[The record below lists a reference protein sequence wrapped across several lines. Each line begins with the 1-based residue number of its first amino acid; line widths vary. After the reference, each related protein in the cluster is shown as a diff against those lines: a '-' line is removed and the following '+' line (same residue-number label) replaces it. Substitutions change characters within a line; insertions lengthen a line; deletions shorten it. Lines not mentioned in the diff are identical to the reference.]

1 MKSSDERIDEELRKA
16 LKDRFDHFERLP
28 DPSLRDKVFKGL
40 ADSRIMLQTGIVS
53 ALLLLIAVTAVV
65 YVGSR
70 RGASK
75 AYRLAAGS
83 HVASAA
89 HGAGAAHGAS
99 AAHGAGKEAL
109 DREAVGANRPGVI
122 PVTEAPAKVVEGKIP
137 VSAAVQQAAHLNAF
151 KPAKNTV
158 APVKIQHRAAAPPRK
173 LVSQKPRSGALE
185 PYHATALI
193 NRDEVKQ
200 PKAASQT
207 AHTAPGTIP
216 PRAQATLSQQ
226 DSSAGRAAQT
236 NLEGHSV
243 AGQDI
248 GVLDHTPLALPQYH
262 WAADTLVTPGQ
273 PKKRYALL
281 FKPRWAILAGLT
293 PLRTFQILTVR
304 PGNGVV
310 YQNFDLPSK
319 ISAET
324 IGYKFHAGVERG
336 GFQLLLNY
344 GQFRQSYRY
353 EIATGEFVVGPG
365 LSGNYEVVRKGIPK
379 EQNSTARLVG
389 LSVKKHAVRRS
400 HFLRNYYGDVGAEFS
415 RELTSKSN
423 MLWINA
429 GFGKELFAG
438 KDVALT
444 VGPYVEYSV
453 FKLRNPENP
462 FKIRPYQIGLAVG
475 MRYTRR

>member
-70 RGASK
+70 RGASN
-75 AYRLAAGS
+75 ASRLAAGS
-83 HVASAA
+83 YVASAA
-89 HGAGAAHGAS
+89 HD
-99 AAHGAGKEAL
+99 AGKEASA
-109 DREAVGANRPGVI
+109 REAVVANRPDMMQVA
-122 PVTEAPAKVVEGKIP
+122 EAPANLDAFR
-137 VSAAVQQAAHLNAF
+137 SA
-151 KPAKNTV
+151 KSTV
-158 APVKIQHRAAAPPRK
+158 APVKIENRAAAPPRK
-173 LVSQKPRSGALE
+173 LILQKSRPGDIQ
-185 PYHATALI
+185 PYHVAALT
-193 NRDEVKQ
+193 NRDKMKQ
-200 PKAASQT
+200 PEAASQP
-207 AHTAPGTIP
+207 AHTVPETILA
-216 PRAQATLSQQ
+216 RAQATFSWP
-226 DSSAGRAAQT
+226 DSTAGRTAPT
-236 NLEGHSV
+236 TVEGHSV

-273 PKKRYALL
+273 PKKRYAFL
-281 FKPRWAILAGLT
+281 FKPRWAILAGFT

-353 EIATGEFVVGPG
+353 EIATGEFVVGPD

-389 LSVKKHAVRRS
+389 LSVKKHVVRRS

-453 FKLRNPENP
+453 SKLRNPENP

-475 MRYTRR
+475 VRYTRR